1 MACVRTR
8 TMGAPLSFCLRV
20 WKRPGRVARF
30 VPLRRRFVPMAASR
44 SLQSVVARGGLGPE
58 RLRALR
64 LRQRPRRPGLVASP
78 TACSEADYS
87 AGRAWNRLPAREF
100 DTCQGPPRSEE
111 HTSELQSLMRISYA
125 VFC

>member
-78 TACSEADYS
+78 TACSEADY
-87 AGRAWNRLPAREF
+87 
-100 DTCQGPPRSEE
+100 RSEE

-125 VFC
+125 VFCLQKKTNEKT